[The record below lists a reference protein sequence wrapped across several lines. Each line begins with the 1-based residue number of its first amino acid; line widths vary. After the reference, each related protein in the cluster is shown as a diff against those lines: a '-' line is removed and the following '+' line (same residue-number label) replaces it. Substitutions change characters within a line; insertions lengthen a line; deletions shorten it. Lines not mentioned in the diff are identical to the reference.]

1 MVATIGS
8 RRGQR
13 PVGRRHDQHYLII
26 IILLLLL
33 LLLLVLVVVVV
44 VVVVGVVVVIVIVIV
59 IIIIIVVRVL
69 CAGSFLFSVRAA
81 YTVIELMPASAGTLK
96 KATTT

>member
-26 IILLLLL
+26 IIILL
-33 LLLLVLVVVVV
+33 LLLLVLVVLVVV
-44 VVVVGVVVVIVIVIV
+44 VVVVVIVIVIV
-59 IIIIIVVRVL
+59 IIIIIIIVRVL

>member
-26 IILLLLL
+26 LL
-33 LLLLVLVVVVV
+33 LLLLVLVVLVV
-44 VVVVGVVVVIVIVIV
+44 VVVVIVIVIV
-59 IIIIIVVRVL
+59 IIIIIVRVL

>member
-26 IILLLLL
+26 IIIL
-33 LLLLVLVVVVV
+33 LLLLVLVVLV
-44 VVVVGVVVVIVIVIV
+44 VVVVIVIVIV
-59 IIIIIVVRVL
+59 IIIIIVRVL